1 MINFAIE
8 YLKDTEGN
16 PSAVVIPIALW
27 RRIFPESLIS
37 IESMAENIEDYCL
50 NLAMDEAVE
59 TPLLDRESALK
70 FLAEE
75 SD

>member
-50 NLAMDEAVE
+50 NLAMDKAVE
-59 TPLLDRESALK
+59 SPLWDRKSALN